1 MDAWRFQHRVPFGCW
16 LSIAGVV
23 GGAVGG
29 GLIVLRTYWDVNP
42 GDGECGLAWIG
53 IMAVLVVGVPVGFL
67 FGSLSA
73 MLLAL
78 FLKWAA
84 ERGDEGGF

>member
-1 MDAWRFQHRVPFGCW
+1 MPFGCW
-16 LSIAGVV
+16 LGIACAL

-29 GLIVLRTYWDVNP
+29 GLMFYRLGVEAEAAHLNGIVTF
-42 GDGECGLAWIG
+42 GF
-53 IMAVLVVGVPVGFL
+53 LVVGVPVGIL

-73 MLLAL
+73 MLLAF
-78 FLKWAA
+78 FLKWLA